1 MSFSYGWAAWLAPG
15 RSVVFDFKS
24 NGDDRTAVAPRF
36 VLSEEWI
43 KSLTMVRDG
52 IPYVVIPGA
61 LAILGLAFGYWLV
74 ALPFVAIALFMAFFF
89 RNPHRVVPVEPG
101 IVVAPADGKVTIVKL
116 ADGQQYPESLVS
128 IFLSPLDVHVNRSP
142 ISGEILDVTYKPGK
156 FVMATREDARL
167 LNEQNTLT
175 IQGDRLTVR
184 CTQIAGILARR
195 IVCWKQRGDRV
206 KCGERFG
213 MIKFGSR
220 TDLLLPPTV
229 DVVVTEGMRVKGG
242 VTILGRIR

>member
-1 MSFSYGWAAWLAPG
+1 
-15 RSVVFDFKS
+15 
-24 NGDDRTAVAPRF
+24 
-36 VLSEEWI
+36 
-43 KSLTMVRDG
+43 MVRDG
-52 IPYVVIPGA
+52 IPYVVIPVL
-61 LAILGLAFGYWLV
+61 LAIVPVVFGYWVL

-89 RNPHRVVPVEPG
+89 RDPHRAVPMEPG
-101 IVVAPADGKVTIVKL
+101 VVVAPADGKVTIVKL

-128 IFLSPLDVHVNRSP
+128 IFLSPLDVHINRSP
-142 ISGEILDVTYKPGK
+142 IGGEILDIAYKRGR

-175 IQGDRLTVR
+175 IQGDGLTVR

-220 TDLLLPPTV
+220 TDLLLPPNIE
-229 DVVVTEGMRVKGG
+229 VVVSEGMKVKGG
-242 VTILGRIR
+242 VTIVGRIRE